1 MKIIRCCTKPKIR
14 YLQPTGLSIEEQAGF
29 RKHYST
35 VDHIFSLEMLFEIH
49 LYIKSGTVVYL
60 LITVKPLT
68 QSAGL
73 LFGDRKLLLRKI
85 FTQTLDVFF
94 NIYDNAKS
102 CVKAAGNILCS

>member
-1 MKIIRCCTKPKIR
+1 
-14 YLQPTGLSIEEQAGF
+14 
-29 RKHYST
+29 
-35 VDHIFSLEMLFEIH
+35 MLFEFH
-49 LYIKSGTVVYL
+49 LYIKSGNVVYL

-85 FTQTLDVFF
+85 FNVDGKTLNVFF

-102 CVKAAGNILCS
+102 CVKAAGNIVCFKVYVRCSTR